1 MRPLALITALLVTMA
16 QPLAAQKLGLL
27 TKELQINFKLAEAG
41 ILNNC
46 KLPEDL
52 KKIVRRNNAAR
63 LTKIA
68 NKWIDNCNGILKEKG
83 LNNKATDYYLGLARS
98 LTPTIRTLT
107 QKDLGEYA
115 EALEA
120 LKNRTSQN

>member
-1 MRPLALITALLVTMA
+1 MA
-16 QPLAAQKLGLL
+16 QPLAAQKPGLL
-27 TKELQINFKLAEAG
+27 TKELQTKFKLAEAG

-98 LTPTIRTLT
+98 LTPIIRTLT
-107 QKDLGEYA
+107 QKDLDEFA
-115 EALEA
+115 EALA
-120 LKNRTSQN
+120 TLKIRTSQN

>member
-1 MRPLALITALLVTMA
+1 MA

-27 TKELQINFKLAEAG
+27 TKQLQTNFKQAEAV
-41 ILNNC
+41 ILTHC

-52 KKIVRRNNAAR
+52 KNLVRRNNAKR

-68 NKWIDNCNGILKEKG
+68 NKWIENCSGILKKKG
-83 LNNKATDYYLGLARS
+83 LNNKATDYYLGMARS

-107 QKDLGEYA
+107 QKDLDEYA
-115 EALEA
+115 EALA
-120 LKNRTSQN
+120 TLIIRPSQN

>member
-1 MRPLALITALLVTMA
+1 MP
-16 QPLAAQKLGLL
+16 QPLAAQNLDMH
-27 TKELQINFKLAEAG
+27 TKQLPTNFKLAEAV
-41 ILNNC
+41 ILTHC

-52 KKIVRRNNAAR
+52 KYLVRSNNAVR

-83 LNNKATDYYLGLARS
+83 LNNKATDHYLSLARS

-107 QKDLGEYA
+107 QKDLDEYA
-115 EALEA
+115 EILAT
-120 LKNRTSQN
+120 LKIRYSQN

>member
-1 MRPLALITALLVTMA
+1 MRPAALITALLITMA
-16 QPLAAQKLGLL
+16 QPLAAQKPALP
-27 TKELQINFKLAEAG
+27 TKQLQTNFKQAEAV
-41 ILNNC
+41 ILTHC

-52 KKIVRRNNAAR
+52 KNLVRRNNAKR